1 MGGTAR
7 EVSSCAIRPFMLNKQ
22 QCGIFSMTTA
32 NDPLSRRERQILDIL
47 YARGIATAA
56 EVLEALPD
64 PPSYSAV
71 RALLRILEDKGHA
84 RHETQGTR
92 YAYLPTVPRE
102 RARNSALSRLV
113 KTFFD
118 GSAAQAAAALVDSGS
133 LSDEELAKLSTLIER
148 ARKEGR

>member
-1 MGGTAR
+1 
-7 EVSSCAIRPFMLNKQ
+7 
-22 QCGIFSMTTA
+22 MTTQ

-47 YARGIATAA
+47 YAKGTATAA
-56 EVLEALPD
+56 EVLESLSD

-71 RALLRILEDKGHA
+71 RALLRILEEKGHA

-92 YAYLPTVPRE
+92 YLYLPMVPRE
-102 RARNSALSRLV
+102 RARNSALSRIV
-113 KTFFD
+113 TTFFD

-133 LSDEELAKLSTLIER
+133 LSDEELTKLSSLIDR